1 MDRRIVLPLLPESLY
16 LLGGVVMAAGK
27 AVEKRETLT
36 HNRLCEEAGK
46 LLKDDAAWES
56 FDVIRSIAL
65 PVYRRLAM
73 DRRIVLPLL
82 PESLYLL
89 GGVVMAAGKAVEK

>member
-1 MDRRIVLPLLPESLY
+1 GIIESLSEQYNVQKILVTCLYAGQQLAMDRRIVLPLLPESLY

-65 PVYRRLAM
+65 
-73 DRRIVLPLL
+73 
-82 PESLYLL
+82 
-89 GGVVMAAGKAVEK
+89 